1 MYRRRILIFM
11 VVIAG
16 ALAGVTAR
24 LAYLQI
30 VRGDELRFQ
39 AAQTL
44 QGEDLLPAR
53 RGSITDRHGRILAID
68 RPCFDFCL
76 DYRFIVSDPD
86 WVARQIRLI
95 RRTRHVDDE
104 RARALY
110 AERSEATWALARR
123 LAEQADQDLG
133 DRIGSIRNR
142 IEAMRAHLGFEIREQ
157 RQAHPVVPGIDESA
171 ANDARSQLHRTIGA
185 GVRPSHKRWYPYG
198 AYGCHIIG
206 TIGPVTVSDQSAANL
221 TAEDEPDRVERMQRN
236 YLAWDTIG
244 KTGVE
249 KMGESIL
256 RGRRGYRRLMQ
267 GRNVL
272 RKVPAA
278 DGSDVH
284 LTLDIRLQQ
293 ALTDRLLSEP
303 WNGAI
308 VVVDVKSG
316 ETLAMVSTPVYD
328 LNRYR
333 RDASGLYNSPDSRIN
348 LPLINRAVYRAYPPG
363 STVKPIAALAALG
376 SGKYTPQ
383 TTIQCRG
390 YLHQPGSFRCY
401 HSIAHG
407 PVDLRRALK
416 KSCNVYFYTIA
427 ERIGRHELLYWF
439 QGLGFGKKPGTGLP
453 EERAGT
459 LPTDTFIRDHY
470 KRRAQPGDGRFLA
483 IGQAGF
489 TASPL
494 QMATAIA
501 AVARGGEYRSPV
513 LALEGAPRQV
523 RRDMPIPQAH
533 GDAVREGMW
542 AVINERGGTAHGVF
556 GPAPLDFVA
565 CGKTGTATAPPQ
577 KIDTDDD
584 GRGDTIVNQGD
595 MGWFVGFAPY
605 KKPQVAI
612 AVVVEYVQSGGGRTA
627 GPVARD
633 VFELCQALGYVTPDS
648 DR

>member
-11 VVIAG
+11 VVIA
-16 ALAGVTAR
+16 LSLTGVIAR

-44 QGEDLLPAR
+44 QGEDLLPAM
-53 RGSITDRHGRILAID
+53 RGRITDRNGEILAID
-68 RPCFDFCL
+68 KPCFDFCL

-86 WVARQIRLI
+86 WVARQVRLI
-95 RRTRHVDDE
+95 RRTRHVDDA
-104 RARALY
+104 RARELY
-110 AERSEATWALARR
+110 AERSEATWTLARR
-123 LAEQADQDLG
+123 LAERSRQDLG
-133 DRIGSIRNR
+133 DRIASIRNR
-142 IEAMRAHLGFEIREQ
+142 VEAMRAHLGFEIREE
-157 RQAHPVVPGIDESA
+157 RQAHPVVPGLDEPIAIA
-171 ANDARSQLHRTIGA
+171 ARAELERTIGA
-185 GVRPSHKRWYPYG
+185 SVRPSHKRWYPYG
-198 AYGCHIIG
+198 AYACHIIG
-206 TIGPVTVSDQSAANL
+206 TIGPVTVSEQTTANL
-221 TAEDEPDRVERMQRN
+221 SPEDEPDRVKRMRRN

-249 KMGESIL
+249 KMAERIL
-256 RGRRGYRRLMQ
+256 RGKRGYRRLMH
-267 GRNVL
+267 GRKLL

-284 LTLDIRLQQ
+284 LTLDIKLQE
-293 ALTDRLLSEP
+293 ALTDRLLAEP
-303 WNGAI
+303 WNGSA
-308 VVVDVKSG
+308 VVLDVRTG

-328 LNRYR
+328 LNTYR
-333 RDASGLYNSPDSRIN
+333 RDASRLYNSRDSRIN

-363 STVKPIAALAALG
+363 STAKPIAALAALG
-376 SGKYTPQ
+376 SGRYSPETS
-383 TTIQCRG
+383 IHCRG
-390 YLHQPGSFRCY
+390 YLHRPGSFRCY

-407 PVDLRRALK
+407 PVDLRRSLK
-416 KSCNVYFYTIA
+416 KSCNVYFYTVA
-427 ERIGRHELLYWF
+427 DRIGRSELLYWF
-439 QGLGFGKKPGTGLP
+439 ESLGFGKKPGTGLP

-459 LPTDTFIRDHY
+459 LPTDSFIRDRY
-470 KRRAQPGDGRFLA
+470 RRSPVPADGRFLA

-494 QMATAIA
+494 QMAAAIA
-501 AVARGGEYRSPV
+501 AVARGGGYLSPV

-523 RRDMPIPQAH
+523 RRDMPIPKAH
-533 GDAVREGMW
+533 ADAVREGMW

-556 GPAPLDFVA
+556 GSAPLEFTA

-584 GRGDTIVNQGD
+584 GRLDTVVNDGD

-605 KKPQVAI
+605 RNPQVAV
-612 AVVVEYVQSGGGRTA
+612 AVVVEYVHSGGGRTA

-633 VFELCQALGYVTPDS
+633 VLEFCQAFGYITPS
-648 DR
+648 KRR